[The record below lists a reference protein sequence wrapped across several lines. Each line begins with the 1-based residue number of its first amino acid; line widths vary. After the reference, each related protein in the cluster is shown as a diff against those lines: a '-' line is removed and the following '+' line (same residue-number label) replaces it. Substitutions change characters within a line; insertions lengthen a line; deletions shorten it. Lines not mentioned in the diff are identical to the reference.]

1 MNVEEKT
8 KQNYY
13 NKYYLSIN
21 EKTGE
26 KFWYDQISEID
37 FFTKPDINDILD
49 KSNPPFYN
57 K

>member
-21 EKTGE
+21 EKTLE
-26 KFWYDQISEID
+26 KFWYHQISEID

-57 K
+57 E